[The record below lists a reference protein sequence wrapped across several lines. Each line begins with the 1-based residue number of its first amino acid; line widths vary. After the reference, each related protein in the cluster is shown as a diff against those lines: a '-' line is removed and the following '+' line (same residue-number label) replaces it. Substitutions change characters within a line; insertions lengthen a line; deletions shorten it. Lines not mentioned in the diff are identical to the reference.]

1 MAKHVDIARALK
13 DRDYFNSLSEEEKE
27 MVRKASPV
35 GGSGLRDKDLD
46 SVSGGLGGGESLQG
60 TTTTTNLQ
68 QCLCN
73 ADGSIDSN
81 QASPNDCTCAC

>member
-27 MVRKASPV
+27 TVRKASPV

-60 TTTTTNLQ
+60 TTTTTNLTS
-68 QCLCN
+68 CTC
-73 ADGSIDSN
+73 GRTIDDNSSTI
-81 QASPNDCTCAC
+81 QDCTCAC

>member
-13 DRDYFNSLSEEEKE
+13 DREYFNSLSEEDKE

-60 TTTTTNLQ
+60 TTTTTNLTS
-68 QCLCN
+68 CTC
-73 ADGSIDSN
+73 GKTIDNPSL
-81 QASPNDCTCAC
+81 QAEGDCTCAC